1 MSQTQLDKRIERL
14 EKELKNAKAQ
24 KQGQARKERNGQLMA
39 FGILLETK
47 YKMLATE
54 EKNKIKL
61 WASDLLNGRNLE
73 RAMAGFARLDEN
85 SPSEISSEPPSYE
98 A

>member
-47 YKMLATE
+47 YKMLTTE
-54 EKNKIKL
+54 EKNKIRQ
-61 WASDLLNGRNLE
+61 WAADLLEGRNLE
-73 RAMAGFARLDEN
+73 RAMASFARLDSVTTEK
-85 SPSEISSEPPSYE
+85 E
-98 A
+98 